1 MKKANFLSLLLLCA
15 LTASAQ
21 SQRSHMIGYGPT
33 RILDTYISQE
43 KFSGAGFSYLYIY
56 EGQKPDKRWQNTI
69 EHELDLSK
77 SRDRGDNT
85 SMLEGNYNLY
95 WNRLASLVGAS
106 RPRQTSQTRP
116 PRQPR
121 LPSQSSQSSQPST
134 PSSPSQSSQPS
145 DPSSPSQPSSP
156 SFHLQAGLTANA
168 NLGFLYDMTTSN
180 NPAQARLALNIMP
193 TAVAT
198 YDFPIR
204 QQQFALRYELNLPF
218 VGIMFSPNYG
228 QSYYE
233 IFTQGNYDRNVVPT
247 TFVSAPTFRQM
258 LTLDWFLSEKWALRI
273 GYLGNYMQADINHLK
288 QHIYTHRVLLGFTR
302 CL

>member
-1 MKKANFLSLLLLCA
+1 MLLCA

-21 SQRSHMIGYGPT
+21 SQRSHMLGFGPT

-43 KFSGAGFSYLYIY
+43 KFSGAGFTYLYIY
-56 EGQKPDKRWQNTI
+56 EGRKPEKRWQNTI

-95 WNRLASLVGAS
+95 WSRLASLVK
-106 RPRQTSQTRP
+106 
-116 PRQPR
+116 
-121 LPSQSSQSSQPST
+121 
-134 PSSPSQSSQPS
+134 PSSST
-145 DPSSPSQPSSP
+145 D
-156 SFHLQAGLTANA
+156 FHLQAGFTANA

-193 TAVAT
+193 SAVAT
-198 YDFPIR
+198 YGFPIK
-204 QQQFALRYELNLPF
+204 QQHFSLRYELNLPL

-233 IFTQGNYDRNVVPT
+233 IFTQGNYDRNIVPT
-247 TFVSAPTFRQM
+247 TFVSAPTFRQI
-258 LTLDWFLSEKWALRI
+258 LTLDWLLSEKWALRI
-273 GYLGNYMQADINHLK
+273 GYLGNYQQADINHLK

>member
-1 MKKANFLSLLLLCA
+1 
-15 LTASAQ
+15 
-21 SQRSHMIGYGPT
+21 
-33 RILDTYISQE
+33 
-43 KFSGAGFSYLYIY
+43 
-56 EGQKPDKRWQNTI
+56 
-69 EHELDLSK
+69 
-77 SRDRGDNT
+77 
-85 SMLEGNYNLY
+85 
-95 WNRLASLVGAS
+95 
-106 RPRQTSQTRP
+106 
-116 PRQPR
+116 
-121 LPSQSSQSSQPST
+121 
-134 PSSPSQSSQPS
+134 
-145 DPSSPSQPSSP
+145 
-156 SFHLQAGLTANA
+156 
-168 NLGFLYDMTTSN
+168 MTTSN

>member
-1 MKKANFLSLLLLCA
+1 MMKKAKVLSLLLLYV

-21 SQRSHMIGYGPT
+21 SQRSHMLGFGPT

-43 KFSGAGFSYLYIY
+43 KFSGAGFTYLYIY
-56 EGQKPDKRWQNTI
+56 EGRKPEKRWQNTI

-95 WNRLASLVGAS
+95 WSRLASLVK
-106 RPRQTSQTRP
+106 
-116 PRQPR
+116 
-121 LPSQSSQSSQPST
+121 
-134 PSSPSQSSQPS
+134 PSSST
-145 DPSSPSQPSSP
+145 D
-156 SFHLQAGLTANA
+156 FHLQAGFTANA

-193 TAVAT
+193 SAVAT
-198 YDFPIR
+198 YGFPIK
-204 QQQFALRYELNLPF
+204 QQHFSLRYELNLPL

-233 IFTQGNYDRNVVPT
+233 IFTQGNYDRNIVPT
-247 TFVSAPTFRQM
+247 TFVSAPTFRQT
-258 LTLDWFLSEKWALRI
+258 LTLDWLLSEKWALRI
-273 GYLGNYMQADINHLK
+273 GYLGNYQQADINHLK

>member
-1 MKKANFLSLLLLCA
+1 MKKAKLLSLLLLCA

-21 SQRSHMIGYGPT
+21 SQRSHMIGYGPS

-43 KFSGAGFSYLYIY
+43 KFSGAGFTYLYIY
-56 EGQKPDKRWQNTI
+56 EGQKPEKRWQNTI

-95 WNRLASLVGAS
+95 WSRLASLVGAS
-106 RPRQTSQTRP
+106 RPRQPRQTRP

-121 LPSQSSQSSQPST
+121 LPSQSSQ
-134 PSSPSQSSQPS
+134 PS
-145 DPSSPSQPSSP
+145 DPSSP
-156 SFHLQAGLTANA
+156 SFHLQAGFTANA

-180 NPAQARLALNIMP
+180 NPAQARLGLNIMP

-198 YDFPIR
+198 YRFPIR

-247 TFVSAPTFRQM
+247 TFVSAPTFRQI
-258 LTLDWFLSEKWALRI
+258 LTLDWFIAEKWALRI
-273 GYLGNYMQADINHLK
+273 GYLGNYQQADINHLK
-288 QHIYTHRVLLGFTR
+288 QHIYTHRVVLGFTR

>member
-1 MKKANFLSLLLLCA
+1 MKKAKLLSLLLLCA

-21 SQRSHMIGYGPT
+21 SQRSHMIGYGPS

-43 KFSGAGFSYLYIY
+43 KFSGAGFTYLYIY
-56 EGQKPDKRWQNTI
+56 EGQKPEKRWQNTI

-95 WNRLASLVGAS
+95 WSRLASLVGAS
-106 RPRQTSQTRP
+106 RPRQPRQTRP

-121 LPSQSSQSSQPST
+121 LPRLPSQSSQPST
-134 PSSPSQSSQPS
+134 PS
-145 DPSSPSQPSSP
+145 DPSSP
-156 SFHLQAGLTANA
+156 SFHLQAGFTANA

-180 NPAQARLALNIMP
+180 NPAQARLGLNIMP
-193 TAVAT
+193 TTVAT
-198 YDFPIR
+198 YRFPIR

-247 TFVSAPTFRQM
+247 TFVSAPTFRQI
-258 LTLDWFLSEKWALRI
+258 LTLDWFIAEKWALRI
-273 GYLGNYMQADINHLK
+273 GYLGNYQQADINHLK
-288 QHIYTHRVLLGFTR
+288 QHIYTHRVVLGFTR

>member
-1 MKKANFLSLLLLCA
+1 MKKAKLLSLLLLCA

-21 SQRSHMIGYGPT
+21 SRRSHMIGYGPT

-43 KFSGAGFSYLYIY
+43 KFSGGGFTYLYIY
-56 EGQKPDKRWQNTI
+56 EGEKPEKRWQNTI

-77 SRDRGDNT
+77 SKDRSKNT

-95 WNRLASLVGAS
+95 WSRLASLVSTRSPRAS
-106 RPRQTSQTRP
+106 RLSRLSRLSRDSRNSRDSRDSSTSRDS
-116 PRQPR
+116 RE
-121 LPSQSSQSSQPST
+121 
-134 PSSPSQSSQPS
+134 SSP
-145 DPSSPSQPSSP
+145 P
-156 SFHLQAGLTANA
+156 SFLLQAGFTANA

-180 NPAQARLALNIMP
+180 NPAQARLGLNIMP
-193 TAVAT
+193 TAVAS
-198 YDFPIR
+198 YDFPIKR
-204 QQQFALRYELNLPF
+204 QQFSLRYELNLPL

-247 TFVSAPTFRQM
+247 TFVSAPTFRQI
-258 LTLDWFLSEKWALRI
+258 LTLDWFISESWALRI
-273 GYLGNYMQADINHLK
+273 GYLGNYQQADINHLK
-288 QHIYTHRVLLGFTR
+288 QHIYTHRVVLGFTR

>member
-1 MKKANFLSLLLLCA
+1 MKKAKLLSLLLLCA

-21 SQRSHMIGYGPT
+21 SQRSHMIGYGPS

-43 KFSGAGFSYLYIY
+43 KFSGAGFTYLYIY
-56 EGQKPDKRWQNTI
+56 EGQKPEKRWQNTI

-95 WNRLASLVGAS
+95 WSRLASLVGAS
-106 RPRQTSQTRP
+106 RP
-116 PRQPR
+116 
-121 LPSQSSQSSQPST
+121 
-134 PSSPSQSSQPS
+134 
-145 DPSSPSQPSSP
+145 
-156 SFHLQAGLTANA
+156 SFHLQAGFTANA

-180 NPAQARLALNIMP
+180 NPAQARLGLNIMP

-198 YDFPIR
+198 YRFPIR

-247 TFVSAPTFRQM
+247 TFVSAPTFRQI
-258 LTLDWFLSEKWALRI
+258 LTLDWFIAEKWALRI
-273 GYLGNYMQADINHLK
+273 GYLGNYQQADINHLK
-288 QHIYTHRVLLGFTR
+288 QHIYTHRFVIGITKTMGER
-302 CL
+302 

>member
-1 MKKANFLSLLLLCA
+1 MKKSKLLSLLLLCA

-21 SQRSHMIGYGPT
+21 SQRSHMIGYGPS

-43 KFSGAGFSYLYIY
+43 KFSGAGFTYLYIY
-56 EGQKPDKRWQNTI
+56 EGQKPEKHWQNTI

-95 WNRLASLVGAS
+95 WSRLASLVGAS
-106 RPRQTSQTRP
+106 RP
-116 PRQPR
+116 
-121 LPSQSSQSSQPST
+121 
-134 PSSPSQSSQPS
+134 
-145 DPSSPSQPSSP
+145 
-156 SFHLQAGLTANA
+156 SFHLQAGFTANA

-180 NPAQARLALNIMP
+180 NPAQARLGLNIMP

-198 YDFPIR
+198 YRFPIR

-247 TFVSAPTFRQM
+247 TFVSAPTFRQI
-258 LTLDWFLSEKWALRI
+258 LTLDWFIAEKWALRI
-273 GYLGNYMQADINHLK
+273 GYLGNYQQADINHLK
-288 QHIYTHRVLLGFTR
+288 QHIYTHRVVLGFTR
-302 CL
+302 CLLRI

>member
-1 MKKANFLSLLLLCA
+1 MKIKLFMIIAFVLP
-15 LTASAQ
+15 LTAAAQ
-21 SQRSHMIGYGPT
+21 SHMIGVGPS

-95 WNRLASLVGAS
+95 WSRLASLVGAS
-106 RPRQTSQTRP
+106 RPRQTRLPSQSRP

-121 LPSQSSQSSQPST
+121 LPSQSSD
-134 PSSPSQSSQPS
+134 PSSPSQ
-145 DPSSPSQPSSP
+145 PSSPSTPSTPSQPSSP

>member
-1 MKKANFLSLLLLCA
+1 MMKKAKVLSLLLLCA

-21 SQRSHMIGYGPT
+21 SQRSHMLGFGPT

-43 KFSGAGFSYLYIY
+43 KFSGAGFTYLYIY
-56 EGQKPDKRWQNTI
+56 EGRKPEKRWQNTI

-85 SMLEGNYNLY
+85 SMIEGNYNLY
-95 WNRLASLVGAS
+95 WSRLASLV
-106 RPRQTSQTRP
+106 R
-116 PRQPR
+116 
-121 LPSQSSQSSQPST
+121 
-134 PSSPSQSSQPS
+134 PSSST
-145 DPSSPSQPSSP
+145 D
-156 SFHLQAGLTANA
+156 FHLQAGFTANA

-193 TAVAT
+193 SAVAT
-198 YDFPIR
+198 YGFPIK
-204 QQQFALRYELNLPF
+204 QQHFSLRYELNLPL

-233 IFTQGNYDRNVVPT
+233 IFTQGNYDRNIVPT
-247 TFVSAPTFRQM
+247 TFVSAPTFRQI
-258 LTLDWFLSEKWALRI
+258 LTLDWLLSEKWALRI
-273 GYLGNYMQADINHLK
+273 GYLGNYQQADINHLK

>member
-1 MKKANFLSLLLLCA
+1 MLGF
-15 LTASAQ
+15 
-21 SQRSHMIGYGPT
+21 GPT

-43 KFSGAGFSYLYIY
+43 KFSGAGFTYIYIY
-56 EGQKPDKRWQNTI
+56 EGRKPEKRWQNTI

-95 WNRLASLVGAS
+95 WSRLASLVK
-106 RPRQTSQTRP
+106 
-116 PRQPR
+116 
-121 LPSQSSQSSQPST
+121 
-134 PSSPSQSSQPS
+134 PSSST
-145 DPSSPSQPSSP
+145 D
-156 SFHLQAGLTANA
+156 FHLQAGFTANA

-193 TAVAT
+193 SAVAT
-198 YDFPIR
+198 YGFPIK
-204 QQQFALRYELNLPF
+204 QQHFSLRYELNLPL

-233 IFTQGNYDRNVVPT
+233 IFTQGNYDRNIVPT
-247 TFVSAPTFRQM
+247 TFVSAPTFRQI
-258 LTLDWFLSEKWALRI
+258 LTLDWLLSEKWALRI
-273 GYLGNYMQADINHLK
+273 GYLGNYQQADINHLK